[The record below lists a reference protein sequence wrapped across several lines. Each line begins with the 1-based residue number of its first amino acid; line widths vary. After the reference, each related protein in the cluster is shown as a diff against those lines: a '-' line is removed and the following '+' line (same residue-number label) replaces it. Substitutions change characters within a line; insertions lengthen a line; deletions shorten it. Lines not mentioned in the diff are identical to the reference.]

1 MHQCSRNAR
10 LLTEGLTI
18 LLWLTPHTGTL
29 LLGTLDM
36 YFFSSNILGKKITA
50 FSLYTI
56 NRPPPPTQSPETISR
71 DHGSYSLRWE
81 ILHKCRGARWKKN
94 VWEFTHG
101 DGRIVNGDESPDPH
115 SWRSQRKKS
124 LVFCGSKNTM
134 ECMRPIT
141 HELPISHHCIAFSV
155 SFFFNWNLVWR
166 FEFIWIIFS

>member
-1 MHQCSRNAR
+1 MHQCSRNAH

-18 LLWLTPHTGTL
+18 LLWWTPHTGIL

-56 NRPPPPTQSPETISR
+56 NRPPPLPNHQKQYPGIM
-71 DHGSYSLRWE
+71 GLRWE

-115 SWRSQRKKS
+115 SWRSQRKKIPCFLWFKKYNGMYATNNAWITNISPLYCFFHFS
-124 LVFCGSKNTM
+124 LK
-134 ECMRPIT
+134 
-141 HELPISHHCIAFSV
+141 FSV
-155 SFFFNWNLVWR
+155 SFFF
-166 FEFIWIIFS
+166 

>member
-1 MHQCSRNAR
+1 MHQCSRNAH

-18 LLWLTPHTGTL
+18 LLWWTPHTGIL

-56 NRPPPPTQSPETISR
+56 NRPPPLPNHQKQYPGIM
-71 DHGSYSLRWE
+71 GLRWE

-155 SFFFNWNLVWR
+155 PFFFKLKFGLTFWVHLNY
-166 FEFIWIIFS
+166 FFIV